1 MSDSQQEMD
10 AALDTISE
18 EFKEE
23 HEKQVSD
30 TVKAIILIRLFLV
43 DLLNDYQ
50 KDGIVKRSRLN
61 ALLRDLTLYEK
72 EFRKQAERSFHTL
85 IENTSKW
92 TTSEVVGGSL
102 EHEIY
107 DCGQ

>member
-30 TVKAIILIRLFLV
+30 TVKAIILIRLF
-43 DLLNDYQ
+43 
-50 KDGIVKRSRLN
+50 
-61 ALLRDLTLYEK
+61 
-72 EFRKQAERSFHTL
+72 
-85 IENTSKW
+85 
-92 TTSEVVGGSL
+92 
-102 EHEIY
+102 
-107 DCGQ
+107 